1 MGESSSKERLLWPPG
16 LGRGGGG
23 SSRDPETIK
32 AGISKWG
39 SFKILSDGFE
49 SLNFYAF
56 FLKVKLIR

>member
-1 MGESSSKERLLWPPG
+1 MAAGAWG
-16 LGRGGGG
+16 CGG
-23 SSRDPETIK
+23 SRDLEMIK

-49 SLNFYAF
+49 SLNFYVF